1 MSLLSR
7 VLAPLSVLTW
17 AIEYHL
23 EIAVFRKH
31 HTMPFLRIIIALL
44 SLAAIGGCSF
54 DELPFVYRLDIH
66 QGNVVSQEMVDQL
79 KPGMSKRQVTFI
91 MGAPLLIDTF
101 HEERWYYVYS
111 NQPGGE
117 PRVEKKINLIFKQ
130 DQLVGLQGDFKPGS
144 LPSIEMKKDST
155 ISVPKIAR
163 EKTLWQKLKSLF
175 VDDDE

>member
-1 MSLLSR
+1 
-7 VLAPLSVLTW
+7 
-17 AIEYHL
+17 
-23 EIAVFRKH
+23 
-31 HTMPFLRIIIALL
+31 
-44 SLAAIGGCSF
+44 
-54 DELPFVYRLDIH
+54 
-66 QGNVVSQEMVDQL
+66 MVDQL

-91 MGAPLLIDTF
+91 MGAPLLIDIF
-101 HEERWYYVYS
+101 HEERWYYIYS